1 MKKKVIF
8 IVSLVVLFIL
18 LFPVP
23 TRLKDGGSVE
33 YKSILYKITDVKKI
47 NFDSTTGYEEG
58 VIVEVLSKEVFNNV
72 CCDDSVNISDIE
84 GVSIKINK
92 SSLTS
97 TRVTI
102 IIEDINKEKYVYGE
116 EFFIEKKE
124 NGNWVRLKSNNDN
137 YGFNEMG
144 YLVNDDNKLE
154 MIQDWSKIYGPLD
167 KGEYRLVKNVFDNG
181 YKYFSVEFKI

>member
-1 MKKKVIF
+1 MKKRILF
-8 IVSLVVLFIL
+8 IVILVVLCIL
-18 LFPVP
+18 VFPVP
-23 TRLKDGGSVE
+23 RRLKDGGSVE

-58 VIVEVLSKEVFNNV
+58 IVVEVFNKEIFNNV
-72 CCDDSVNISDIE
+72 CCDASMNVEDIE
-84 GVSIKINK
+84 GVSIKIND
-92 SSLTS
+92 SSLTN

-116 EFFIEKKE
+116 EFFIEKNE
-124 NGNWVRLKSNNDN
+124 NGSWTRLNPINDD

-154 MIQDWSKIYGPLD
+154 MVQDWSKIYGPL
-167 KGEYRLVKNVFDNG
+167 KEGKYRLVKNVFDNG